1 VDERPM
7 MPGMWR
13 LDGRA
18 AIITGGA
25 GGLGTPITHGLI
37 ASGASVLIADR
48 DGERAEQV
56 AADLRAAGGDAL
68 AVTVNVLDEA
78 QVDGMVQR
86 AVDQWGRLD
95 ILINTAGG
103 GSRGVALDY
112 DRQTFDEILTLNV
125 TGTFLCCRAA
135 ARVMIP
141 AGDGR
146 IVNFASIAGLIAYP
160 GNPAYIASKG
170 GVVQI
175 TRSLAIEWATTG
187 VRVNA
192 VAPGV
197 FATAPVARQVAREP
211 PFYDAFRAKHPIG
224 RFGNPPEI
232 VGPVLFLCSDAS
244 SYVTGHV
251 LAVDGGYMAQ

>member
-1 VDERPM
+1 MDERKTV
-7 MPGMWR
+7 PGIWR

-18 AIITGGA
+18 AIITGG
-25 GGLGTPITHGLI
+25 GGLGTPIAHGLI

-48 DGERAEQV
+48 DGDRAERL
-56 AADLRAAGGDAL
+56 ADELRAAGGDAL
-68 AVTVNVLDEA
+68 AMQVDVLDEA

-103 GSRGVALDY
+103 GSRGLALGY
-112 DRQTFDEILTLNV
+112 DRAKFDEILTLNV

-141 AGDGR
+141 RGDGR

-197 FATAPVARQVAREP
+197 FATDPVARQVAGEP
-211 PFYDAFRAKHPIG
+211 EFYDAFRAKHPLG
-224 RFGNPPEI
+224 RFADPPEI

-251 LAVDGGYMAQ
+251 LAVDGGYTAQ

>member
-1 VDERPM
+1 MDERKTV
-7 MPGMWR
+7 PGIWR

-18 AIITGGA
+18 AIITGG
-25 GGLGTPITHGLI
+25 GGLGTPIAHGLI
-37 ASGASVLIADR
+37 ASGASVIVADR
-48 DGERAEQV
+48 DGDRAETL
-56 AADLRAAGGDAL
+56 AGELRAAGGDAL
-68 AVTVNVLDEA
+68 AMAVDVLNEA

-103 GSRGVALDY
+103 GSRGLALGY
-112 DRQTFDEILTLNV
+112 DRAKFDEILTLNV

-141 AGDGR
+141 RGDGR

-197 FATAPVARQVAREP
+197 MATGGVAGQVAGEP
-211 PFYDAFRAKHPIG
+211 AFYDAFRAKHPIG
-224 RFGNPPEI
+224 RFGNPDEM

-251 LAVDGGYMAQ
+251 LAVDGGYTAQ

>member
-1 VDERPM
+1 MDERKTV
-7 MPGMWR
+7 PGIWR

-18 AIITGGA
+18 AIITGG
-25 GGLGTPITHGLI
+25 GGLGAPIAHGLI
-37 ASGASVLIADR
+37 ASGASVLVADR
-48 DGERAEQV
+48 DNDRAESL
-56 AADLRAAGGDAL
+56 AAELRTAGGDAL
-68 AVTVNVLDEA
+68 AMPVDVLNEA

-86 AVDQWGRLD
+86 AVDRWGRLD

-103 GSRGVALDY
+103 GSRGMALGY
-112 DRQTFDEILTLNV
+112 DRVKFDEILTLNV

-141 AGDGR
+141 QGDGR

-175 TRSLAIEWATTG
+175 TRSLAIEWAATG

-197 FATAPVARQVAREP
+197 FATAPVARQVAGEP
-211 PFYDAFRAKHPIG
+211 EFYDAFRAKHPLG
-224 RFGNPPEI
+224 RFADPPEI

-251 LAVDGGYMAQ
+251 LAVDGGYTAQ

>member
-1 VDERPM
+1 MDERKTV
-7 MPGMWR
+7 PGIWR

-18 AIITGGA
+18 AIITGG
-25 GGLGTPITHGLI
+25 GGLGTPIAHGLI
-37 ASGASVLIADR
+37 ASGASVLVADR
-48 DGERAEQV
+48 DGDRAETL
-56 AADLRAAGGDAL
+56 ADALRAAGGDAL
-68 AVTVNVLDEA
+68 AMSVDVLDEA
-78 QVDGMVQR
+78 QVDGMVRR
-86 AVDQWGRLD
+86 AVEQWGRLD

-103 GSRGVALDY
+103 GSRGLALGY
-112 DRQTFDEILTLNV
+112 DRAKFDEILTLNV

-141 AGDGR
+141 RGDGR

-197 FATAPVARQVAREP
+197 FATEPVARQVAKEP
-211 PFYDAFRAKHPIG
+211 EFYDAFRAKHPLG

-251 LAVDGGYMAQ
+251 LAVDGGYTAQ

>member
-1 VDERPM
+1 MDERKTV
-7 MPGMWR
+7 PGIWR

-18 AIITGGA
+18 AIITGG
-25 GGLGTPITHGLI
+25 GGLGTPIAHGLS
-37 ASGASVLIADR
+37 ASGASVLVADR
-48 DGERAEQV
+48 DGDRAETL
-56 AADLRAAGGDAL
+56 ANALRAAGGDAL
-68 AVTVNVLDEA
+68 AMAVDVLDEA

-86 AVDQWGRLD
+86 AVNQWGRLD

-103 GSRGVALDY
+103 GSRGLALGY
-112 DRQTFDEILTLNV
+112 DRAKFDEILTLNV

-141 AGDGR
+141 RGDGR

-192 VAPGV
+192 VAPGA
-197 FATAPVARQVAREP
+197 FATEPVARQVAKEP
-211 PFYDAFRAKHPIG
+211 EFYDAFRAKHPLG
-224 RFGNPPEI
+224 RFADPPEI

-251 LAVDGGYMAQ
+251 LAVDGGYTAQ

>member
-1 VDERPM
+1 MDERKTV
-7 MPGMWR
+7 PGIWR

-18 AIITGGA
+18 AIITGG
-25 GGLGTPITHGLI
+25 GGLGTPIAHGLI
-37 ASGASVLIADR
+37 ASGATVIIADR
-48 DGERAEQV
+48 DGERAESL
-56 AADLRAAGGDAL
+56 AEELRAAGGDAL
-68 AVTVNVLDEA
+68 AMAVDVLDEA
-78 QVDGMVQR
+78 QVDAMVQR
-86 AVDQWGRLD
+86 AVEQWGRLD

-103 GSRGVALDY
+103 GSRGLALGY
-112 DRQTFDEILTLNV
+112 DRKKFDEVLTLNV

-141 AGDGR
+141 RGDGR

-175 TRSLAIEWATTG
+175 TRSLAVEWATTG

-197 FATAPVARQVAREP
+197 MATGGVAGQVSREP
-211 PFYDAFRAKHPIG
+211 EFYDAFRAKHPIG
-224 RFGNPPEI
+224 RFGNPDEI

-251 LAVDGGYMAQ
+251 LAVDGGYTAQ

>member
-1 VDERPM
+1 MDERKTV
-7 MPGMWR
+7 PGIWR

-18 AIITGGA
+18 AIITGG
-25 GGLGTPITHGLI
+25 GGALATPIAHGLV
-37 ASGASVLIADR
+37 ASGASVIVADR
-48 DGERAEQV
+48 DGERAETV
-56 AADLRAAGGDAL
+56 AAELRAAGGDAL
-68 AVTVNVLDEA
+68 AMTVDVLDES
-78 QVDGMVQR
+78 QVAAMVQR

-103 GSRGVALDY
+103 GSRGLALGY
-112 DRQTFDEILTLNV
+112 DRKTFDDVLALNV
-125 TGTFLCCRAA
+125 TGTFLCCQAA

-141 AGDGR
+141 RGDGR

-192 VAPGV
+192 IAPGV
-197 FATAPVARQVAREP
+197 IQTAGVARQVSREP
-211 PFYDAFRAKHPIG
+211 EFYDAFRAKHPIG
-224 RFGNPPEI
+224 RFGAPDEI

-251 LAVDGGYMAQ
+251 LAADGGYTAQ

>member
-1 VDERPM
+1 MDERKTI
-7 MPGMWR
+7 PGMWR
-13 LDGRA
+13 LDGRV
-18 AIITGGA
+18 AIITGG
-25 GGLGTPITHGLI
+25 GGLGTPIAHGLI
-37 ASGASVLIADR
+37 ASGASVIVADR
-48 DGERAEQV
+48 DGDRAESLT
-56 AADLRAAGGDAL
+56 AELRAAGGDAL
-68 AVTVNVLDEA
+68 ALSVDVLDEA

-86 AVDQWGRLD
+86 AVDRWGRLD

-103 GSRGVALDY
+103 GSRGMALDY
-112 DRQTFDEILTLNV
+112 DRAKFDEILTLNV

-160 GNPAYIASKG
+160 GNPAYLAGKG

-175 TRSLAIEWATTG
+175 TRSLAIEWAATG

-197 FATAPVARQVAREP
+197 FATAPVARQVAGEP
-211 PFYDAFRAKHPIG
+211 EFYDAFRARHPLG
-224 RFGNPPEI
+224 RFADPPEI

-251 LAVDGGYMAQ
+251 LAVDGGYTAQ